1 MFKSISNSCNY
12 IRIRWQEI
20 NPQFSTLLHYV
31 RDGAHSNTAPT
42 FQPKPFLSSPCS
54 RKPHPTSPFHTVK
67 LPPKSSFQ
75 FLLRRRRAFCVSG
88 TWEDTY
94 ELYYPTSTVCR
105 KVLSAAGRSKLS
117 ARQRGKLNPSYDRY
131 SAYRNRPD
139 R

>member
-42 FQPKPFLSSPCS
+42 SQPKPFLLTMFSKTSSNVAF
-54 RKPHPTSPFHTVK
+54 PHCKT
-67 LPPKSSFQ
+67 PPRSSFQ